1 MIKKK
6 KLSRCSFHYFHLALS
21 REKVLEMCSV
31 LMIFFL
37 LLCDFSLQK
46 ELETRAGA
54 QQLMEKLIIP

>member
-21 REKVLEMCSV
+21 RGKVLEMCSV